1 MVLFKDD
8 AVVQPGGGRP
18 GPDVGAVAMLVS
30 NHADG
35 MQLCRQLALADAP
48 EARLFMSWRR
58 TGGQDAHRHSVVAPF
73 IGAPYAVMLAEVLW
87 SWGVE
92 TLYVM
97 GWCGALD
104 ARLAAGDILVPD
116 GAWIDEGV
124 CAHYLPDNQQP
135 GRVGSAGYVSAIDG
149 SARPRLQAMLDTA
162 GMAYRCGPIWSTD
175 AIYRE
180 TPAQI
185 AHFQNLGALA
195 VEMEM
200 AALFSAA
207 RYRGMDM
214 APVLVVSDT
223 VTTSGWK
230 PGFGAAAFKS
240 GRRRL
245 TALLADLITCSKKG
259 NDTCRNK

>member
-1 MVLFKDD
+1 LALFKDD

-18 GPDVGAVAMLVS
+18 GPDVGAVALLVS
-30 NHADG
+30 NQADG
-35 MQLCRQLALADAP
+35 LQICRQLAPADMT

-58 TGGQDAHRHSVVAPF
+58 TGGQDAHRYSVVAPF

-87 SWGVE
+87 AWGVE
-92 TLYVM
+92 ILYVM

-104 ARLAAGDILVPD
+104 AHMSAGDILVPD

-124 CAHYLPDNQQP
+124 CSHYLPDNQ
-135 GRVGSAGYVSAIDG
+135 YVDRIGTAAYVDAVDG
-149 SARPRLQAMLDTA
+149 SAHRRLRAMLDTA
-162 GMAYRCGPIWSTD
+162 GMAYRRGPIWSTD

-185 AHFQNLGALA
+185 AGFQSLGALA

-207 RYRGMDM
+207 RYRGKDI
-214 APVLVVSDT
+214 AAALVVSDT
-223 VTTSGWK
+223 VSTTRWK
-230 PGFGAAAFKS
+230 PGFGAAAFKHS
-240 GRRRL
+240 RRRL
-245 TALLADLITCSKKG
+245 AALLAELMTCSKKG
-259 NDTCRNK
+259 NDTCRKI